1 MQVAVVRFPG
11 SNCEIDALRAAQA
24 AGAEAR
30 IVWHKN
36 TGLGDADAVVLP
48 GGFAYGDYLRAG
60 AIARFSP
67 IMEAVLSF
75 AREGGPVLGICNGFQ
90 VLCEAG
96 LLPGAL
102 MHNAGQRFVS
112 RPAQVRV
119 ENADTPFTAAYD
131 AGEVFEV
138 PIAHGEGR
146 FVATDDTL
154 RELEMENR
162 VVLRYVGENPNG
174 STAAIA
180 GIMNEAGNVVGM
192 MPHPERVIDSAV
204 GNNRGAKVFESLAL
218 AVGLFP
224 GGTS

>member
-11 SNCEIDALRAAQA
+11 SNCEIDALRAARA
-24 AGAEAR
+24 TGAEAQL
-30 IVWHKN
+30 VWHKD
-36 TGLGDADAVVLP
+36 TGLGNADAVVLP

-67 IMEAVLSF
+67 IMDAVLSF
-75 AREGGPVLGICNGFQ
+75 ARDGGPVLGICNGFQ

-112 RPAQVRV
+112 RPTQVRV

-154 RELEMENR
+154 RELEVENR

-180 GIMNEAGNVVGM
+180 GIMNQGGNVVGM